1 MIVVDSSVW
10 IDYFNNVSSIQTSV
24 LDGLLDDDD
33 VAISDLG
40 LTEVLQGFRT
50 EREANRAQEL
60 LVVLDLVELGGLAAA
75 TQAAANFRSL
85 RRLGVTVRNTIDTL
99 IATACIRGG
108 HVLLHNDRD
117 FDAFEEHLGL
127 QVLR

>member
-10 IDYFNNVSSIQTSV
+10 IDYFNNVSSIQTSM
-24 LDGLLDDDD
+24 LDALLDDDD
-33 VAISDLG
+33 VAVTDLG
-40 LTEVLQGFRT
+40 LAEVLQGFRT
-50 EREANRAQEL
+50 EREAERAQEL
-60 LVVLDLVELGGLAAA
+60 LAVLDLVELGGHDAA
-75 TQAAANFRSL
+75 TQAAANYRAL
-85 RRLGVTVRNTIDTL
+85 RRLGAAVRSTIDTL